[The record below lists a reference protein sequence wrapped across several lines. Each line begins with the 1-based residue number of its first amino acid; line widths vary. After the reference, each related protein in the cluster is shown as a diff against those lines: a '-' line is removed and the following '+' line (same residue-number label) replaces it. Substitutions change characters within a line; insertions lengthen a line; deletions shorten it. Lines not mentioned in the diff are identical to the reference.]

1 MLYSYFPGSRKVCGY
16 FNTQRLFGGCVESWN
31 FRSTIGDIRIC
42 EKAAYLF
49 CVEELKEFILSNL
62 RQVKHTIMECREI
75 SELDEIPERQ
85 YEIHR
90 QTVASARLDNIVAAM
105 ISSSRTKA
113 NELITQGRVFI
124 NSEEKTSNS
133 YRCPSDSVFQFGV
146 TVNIGLPLMKEILLK
161 KGNKNYYIS
170 IPIRR

>member
-1 MLYSYFPGSRKVCGY
+1 MNLEIS
-16 FNTQRLFGGCVESWN
+16 
-31 FRSTIGDIRIC
+31 RSTIGDIRIC

-90 QTVASARLDNIVAAM
+90 QTDASARLDNIVAAM
-105 ISSSRTKA
+105 IGSSRTKA

-133 YRCPSDSVFQFGV
+133 YRCPSDSVFSIRGHGKYRLTFDEGDI
-146 TVNIGLPLMKEILLK
+146 TK
-161 KGNKNYYIS
+161 KGKQKITIYQY
-170 IPIRR
+170 R

>member
-1 MLYSYFPGSRKVCGY
+1 
-16 FNTQRLFGGCVESWN
+16 
-31 FRSTIGDIRIC
+31 
-42 EKAAYLF
+42 
-49 CVEELKEFILSNL
+49 
-62 RQVKHTIMECREI
+62 MECREI

-105 ISSSRTKA
+105 IGSSRTKA

-133 YRCPSDSVFQFGV
+133 YRCSSDSVFQFGV

-161 KGNKNYYIS
+161 KGNKKLLYINTDKEMKVHV
-170 IPIRR
+170 ITT

>member
-1 MLYSYFPGSRKVCGY
+1 MNLGIS
-16 FNTQRLFGGCVESWN
+16 
-31 FRSTIGDIRIC
+31 RSTIGDIRIC

-105 ISSSRTKA
+105 IGSSRTKA